1 MTAEFSTGDEVY
13 ISRKYLREIRER
25 IWEERL

>member
-1 MTAEFSTGDEVY
+1 MTAEFPTGDEVY